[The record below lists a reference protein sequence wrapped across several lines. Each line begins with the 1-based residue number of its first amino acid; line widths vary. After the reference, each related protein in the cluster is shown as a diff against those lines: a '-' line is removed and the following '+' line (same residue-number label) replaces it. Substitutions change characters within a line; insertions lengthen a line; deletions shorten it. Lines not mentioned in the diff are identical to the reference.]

1 MPLKRTAWA
10 CQYGCRHRLV
20 SGYEGMRRHE
30 ARCFHNPET
39 KSCATCANYFPGT
52 KPHDPDEPPEPWAC
66 RVGERNFDKEGL
78 TTNCP
83 QWEMKG
89 NQ

>member
-39 KSCATCANYFPGT
+39 KSCATCEHYLPGEAYRY
-52 KPHDPDEPPEPWAC
+52 DPPEPWAC
-66 RVGERNFDKEGL
+66 AEGVRNLDKEGL

-83 QWEMKG
+83 QWKPK
-89 NQ
+89 Q